1 MNTKHYEKVSSDVF
15 YELGGFSRVGLVR
28 TDAGHFVAKDSEAY
42 KELKKP
48 KAKKSETKLKAK
60 LTDGNWYDVTCQGHA
75 MEIAHAKGLNVL
87 RIE

>member
-1 MNTKHYEKVSSDVF
+1 MNSKNYEKVSSDVF
-15 YELGGFSRVGLVR
+15 HELGGFSRVGLVR
-28 TDAGHFVAKDSEAY
+28 TDAGHFVAKDSDAY

-48 KAKKSETKLKAK
+48 KAKKSDTKLKAK

>member
-1 MNTKHYEKVSSDVF
+1 MNSKHYEKVSSEVF
-15 YELGGFSRVGLVR
+15 YALGGFSRVGLVR
-28 TDAGHFVAKDSEAY
+28 TDAGHFVAKDSDAY

-60 LTDGNWYDVTCQGHA
+60 LSDGTWYDVTCLGHA
-75 MEIAHAKGLNVL
+75 LQIAHAKSLNVL

>member
-1 MNTKHYEKVSSDVF
+1 MNSKNYEKVSSDVF

-60 LTDGNWYDVTCQGHA
+60 LSDGNWYDVTCQGHA